1 VAVKGES
8 PLSLCSAKKQGARL
22 AAAWH
27 FVGKHHLV
35 GAK

>member
-1 VAVKGES
+1 MTAEREP

-27 FVGKHHLV
+27 FVGKRHLV